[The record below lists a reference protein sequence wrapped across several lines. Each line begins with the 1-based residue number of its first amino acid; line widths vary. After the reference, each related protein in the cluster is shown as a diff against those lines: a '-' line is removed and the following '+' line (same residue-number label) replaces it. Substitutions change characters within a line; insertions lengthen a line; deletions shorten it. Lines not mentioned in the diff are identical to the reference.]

1 MYNKKF
7 LYSMVLMF
15 CLISLVSAV
24 PPFQS
29 TKVADNGL
37 EIEATN
43 SLYLEADANHTFHFR
58 VYNASNNAYISPD
71 DVTCSMGILDNYGD
85 YVYNKPDVNNLSF
98 RFDVLVLGGNFSEV
112 GVYHKGINCLLDDGT
127 AGAVLTQS
135 FEITENGKENP
146 EGVVILGFI
155 LLMLAIFM
163 FVTVYLIR
171 VVGLMIEGNVD
182 ILDIGYAWGLF
193 FGVLGLNLFAGI
205 YLGNAE
211 VTEFLELFIKI
222 LAFPLVVVPVLA
234 FFLSLFR
241 AKKEKKRRADAW

>member
-1 MYNKKF
+1 MTNSGGGFWEYAFTETNEVGR
-7 LYSMVLMF
+7 YDYPTCADIGGVYTCSD
-15 CLISLVSAV
+15 SNN
-24 PPFQS
+24 PPFFYV
-29 TKVADNGL
+29 TGNGN
-37 EIEATN
+37 E
-43 SLYLEADANHTFHFR
+43 S
-58 VYNASNNAYISPD
+58 
-71 DVTCSMGILDNYGD
+71 
-85 YVYNKPDVNNLSF
+85 
-98 RFDVLVLGGNFSEV
+98 
-112 GVYHKGINCLLDDGT
+112 
-127 AGAVLTQS
+127 
-135 FEITENGKENP
+135 P

-155 LLMLAIFM
+155 LLMLVVFVC
-163 FVTVYLIR
+163 VTVYLIK